1 MTREGHDVHDNE
13 EENPRKPKNKKSGNP
28 CKVPQTVETIDL
40 EIFKFYLL
48 LNVNFSN
55 IRPRDYKNIYV
66 YILVGTRKASTVQK
80 YKRLNDIQIS

>member
-1 MTREGHDVHDNE
+1 
-13 EENPRKPKNKKSGNP
+13 
-28 CKVPQTVETIDL
+28 VETIDL